1 MRYALRD
8 AARFVTAPTWDGF
21 VVGQGADF
29 ANVDLSSDAEV
40 DAWARSQGGT
50 ISHPTGGAQMGSC
63 DDGWSVVDPDLRV
76 KGTKGLRVVDASV
89 FVRNFSLR
97 RSSIDC

>member
-1 MRYALRD
+1 MRYALRA

-29 ANVDLSSDAEV
+29 ANVTLSSDAEV

-97 RSSIDC
+97 HSSIDC